1 MTISVIL
8 GLTSFVTFLGTSIFK
23 IQTQKNI
30 KELKKYEEKG

>member
-8 GLTSFVTFLGTSIFK
+8 GLTSFVTFLGASIFN

-30 KELKKYEEKG
+30 KDNEKLFGS

>member
-8 GLTSFVTFLGTSIFK
+8 GLTSFVTFLGASIFN

-30 KELKKYEEKG
+30 KDLKRYEEE